1 MYKYSGY
8 DASGNSVKG
17 AISASSIDE
26 AKERL
31 RAQHIVYKSV
41 RPYHQ
46 FWIFS
51 TPQMPIGKL
60 SDLSVELSSY
70 LRSGMNIVTAIKLMT
85 NQHEKDRKY
94 TAFLTSVKNM
104 LQEGKSLYSALTNQS
119 IYRLP
124 PFFTQ
129 SLDIAGQS
137 GKIVEV
143 LQKMASFF
151 SLQNKIR
158 RQSINAITYPTFI
171 FIVAMGM
178 SAFLLTYVVPKITA
192 IFEDTQQ
199 ELPEITKFVLAL
211 SEFVKS
217 NYLSMFI
224 IIIVVIGAHQI
235 FYKKSYGYA
244 LFVDRMLLRLPLI
257 KAYIQNAELGRFAYI
272 LSLMLESGIS
282 YAHAVKL
289 ASATIDNRA
298 LREHFDEASKK
309 VLEGKALS
317 SALKKDYKILKKNF
331 LQSLA
336 LGEETS
342 EVGKVME
349 NLSLLY
355 AQENE
360 DRVKIILSLLEPVMM
375 LIVGLIVG
383 IIVSAML
390 LPIFSMSLGA

>member
-17 AISASSIDE
+17 AISASSLEE

-31 RAQHIVYKSV
+31 RNQNIVYKSV
-41 RPYHQ
+41 KPYHQ
-46 FWIFS
+46 FWILS
-51 TPQMPIGKL
+51 APQMPIGKL

-70 LRSGMNIVTAIKLMT
+70 LRSGMTIMTAIKLMAS
-85 NQHEKDRKY
+85 QHENDRKY
-94 TAFLTSVKNM
+94 LAFLSSLKDM

-143 LQKMASFF
+143 LQRMASFF

-158 RQSINAITYPTFI
+158 RQTINAITYPLFI
-171 FIVAMGM
+171 FVIAMGM

-199 ELPEITKFVLAL
+199 ELPGITKFVLAL
-211 SEFVKS
+211 SEFIQSYHITIMLVI
-217 NYLSMFI
+217 LGAI
-224 IIIVVIGAHQI
+224 IAQQF
-235 FYKKSYGYA
+235 FYRKSYRYA
-244 LFVDRMLLRLPLI
+244 LFVDTMLLKLPLF
-257 KAYIQNAELGRFAYI
+257 KSYIQNAELGRFAYI

-298 LREHFDEASKK
+298 LRQYFDEASKK

-317 SALKKDYKILKKNF
+317 SALKQDYKILKKNF

-349 NLSLLY
+349 NLSILY

-360 DRVKIILSLLEPVMM
+360 DRVKIMLALLEPVMM
-375 LIVGLIVG
+375 LLVGLIVG